1 MKTCNLSFSGIHAL
15 INEAGSLFMLYICN
29 DFIKFLISL
38 FPSSAPAPPTHR
50 FPFWIKKG
58 AKERP
63 WTIQYSIC
71 GAWLYYWLQQ
81 QLDSR
86 STHIHGWAAAA
97 AGISL
102 ARDDDC
108 HRWGGGCKVA
118 CRVVCDPKVYGIAV
132 LPRNRNTIDLLVRHG
147 CPAASHSLTVAWR
160 SDHAAQ
166 PAADAVFATLINCQ
180 RVVAGRTGTD
190 RRSAPA
196 AGVVRAAWGTRNICL
211 QE

>member
-1 MKTCNLSFSGIHAL
+1 
-15 INEAGSLFMLYICN
+15 MLYICN
-29 DFIKFLISL
+29 DFIKILISL
-38 FPSSAPAPPTHR
+38 FPSS
-50 FPFWIKKG
+50 
-58 AKERP
+58 
-63 WTIQYSIC
+63 IQYSIC

-97 AGISL
+97 AAGISL
-102 ARDDDC
+102 ARDDC

-118 CRVVCDPKVYGIAV
+118 CLVVCDPKVYGIAV

-180 RVVAGRTGTD
+180 RVVAGRTYR

-196 AGVVRAAWGTRNICL
+196 AGVSGRRAAHGIFVSKSRAACDKLSIYTSR
-211 QE
+211 